1 MNLTTCSLLT
11 LALHS
16 SGTIHCLAIW
26 DLAVVILSGLYE
38 DEHSTANVHVA
49 AKEPAAAYLITKHLS
64 CRQ

>member
-11 LALHS
+11 LAIHS
-16 SGTIHCLAIW
+16 SGTIHCLDIW

-49 AKEPAAAYLITKHLS
+49 AKEPAAA
-64 CRQ
+64 